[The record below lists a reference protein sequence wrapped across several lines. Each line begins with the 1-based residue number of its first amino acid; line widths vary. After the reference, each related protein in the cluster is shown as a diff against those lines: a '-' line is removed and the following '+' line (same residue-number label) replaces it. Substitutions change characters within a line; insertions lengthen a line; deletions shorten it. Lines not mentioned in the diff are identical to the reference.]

1 MNSNYQ
7 QQIVPYL
14 NQFLS
19 NIAVFTNKLYNY
31 HWNIVGPDFFPLH
44 LKFQEYYEKGNDEFD
59 IIAERIKQLG
69 GYPITSL
76 AQYSSI
82 SGIKEADSKNYGGV
96 EAIKNIVT
104 DYKFIHK
111 MGADIASYASS
122 MGDGVTSGLIGEY
135 LTYIEKQLWM
145 LEANMK

>member
-1 MNSNYQ
+1 MNNYQ
-7 QQIVPYL
+7 QQVVSYL

-31 HWNIVGPDFFPLH
+31 HWNLVGPDFFTLH
-44 LKFQEYYEKGNDEFD
+44 LKFQEYYEKGNEEFD
-59 IIAERIKQLG
+59 VVAERIKQLG
-69 GYPITSL
+69 GFPITSL
-76 AQYSSI
+76 SQYNSI
-82 SGIKEADSKNYGGV
+82 AGIKEAESKNYYGV
-96 EAIKNIVT
+96 EAMKNIIQ
-104 DYKFIHK
+104 DFKFIHK

-145 LEANMK
+145 LEASIR